1 VWDERD
7 PWPADREPAPQHTPR
22 VIIVILFA
30 VVLIATFVACCA
42 AVSELLKLIGLEG
55 PDYL

>member
-7 PWPADREPAPQHTPR
+7 PWPADREPAPKNAPR

-30 VVLIATFVACCA
+30 VVLIATLVACCA
-42 AVSELLKLIGLEG
+42 AVGELLKLIGLEG

>member
-7 PWPADREPAPQHTPR
+7 PWPADREPAPKHAPR

-42 AVSELLKLIGLEG
+42 ALSELFKLVGLDAPEF
-55 PDYL
+55 L